1 MSETNSPTIFTD
13 FLSAAGVKHTYWY
26 SARQFRD
33 MPFRTYF
40 GLSKLL
46 QSYGIESVGLNLGDK
61 SAVDRLP
68 LPFIAQTPD
77 GSVIV
82 TRISDGKVTY
92 LSRGRREEAE
102 LGRLT
107 EAMSGNVLVAYPS
120 ADACE
125 PDYASHHFTEI
136 ADRAKKWVLIAAC
149 AALFAYLFLSNRLYS
164 HVSTVLLT
172 LINLCGVYIST
183 LLIQKSAH
191 IKNRHADAVCSVVE
205 AGGCDDVLSTDASKF
220 FGIFGWSEVGFAYF
234 SVSLLCL
241 LIFPQYINLLAL
253 CNLICLPFSFWS
265 VWYQKFRA
273 HAWCTLCLC
282 VQSMLWLLFFCY
294 LFGGWLHGL
303 LPLRP
308 QLFVL
313 GVSYLAVMLGMNALM
328 PLLDRQNVSQP

>member
-1 MSETNSPTIFTD
+1 MGNSRVP
-13 FLSAAGVKHTYWY
+13 
-26 SARQFRD
+26 
-33 MPFRTYF
+33 
-40 GLSKLL
+40 
-46 QSYGIESVGLNLGDK
+46 
-61 SAVDRLP
+61 
-68 LPFIAQTPD
+68 PD

-125 PDYASHHFTEI
+125 LDYASHHFTEV

-149 AALFAYLFLSNRLYS
+149 AALFAYLFISNRLYS
-164 HVSTVLLT
+164 HVSTV
-172 LINLCGVYIST
+172 
-183 LLIQKSAH
+183 
-191 IKNRHADAVCSVVE
+191 
-205 AGGCDDVLSTDASKF
+205 
-220 FGIFGWSEVGFAYF
+220 
-234 SVSLLCL
+234 L

-265 VWYQKFRA
+265 VWYQNFRA

-303 LPLRP
+303 LPL
-308 QLFVL
+308 
-313 GVSYLAVMLGMNALM
+313 
-328 PLLDRQNVSQP
+328 LDRQNVSQQRYGYKANRLFARLATTGPAAGPLELNAIRFSGR